1 MFIGCKWTG
10 TIRLDNGLSLFKG
23 RRGVRKSCVSIPI
36 NMFLPLWFTL
46 DSHMA
51 LDRSHTNL
59 FAGEMCIHFLPRN
72 LYDDVCSVEL
82 IREQLLF
89 FGGIMAIDPCAIHIY
104 RLV

>member
-23 RRGVRKSCVSIPI
+23 RRGLGNHVCRYLSICFYLFGSPLILTWPLIEVILTCLPGGCV
-36 NMFLPLWFTL
+36 FLPL
-46 DSHMA
+46 
-51 LDRSHTNL
+51 
-59 FAGEMCIHFLPRN
+59 N

-89 FGGIMAIDPCAIHIY
+89 FGWIMAIDPYAIHIY
-104 RLV
+104 RLA